1 VVPESRESLTTP
13 PKSPPP
19 RRSCQCPQ
27 LAWHCQWLQ
36 WRRGAASG
44 RCGAAVEQHCS
55 SGDSVRDCQPSGRLM
70 SYQSSVSQA
79 PPAGLAAS
87 GCQWPA
93 GDSSSLSLL
102 ARRRVQLPV
111 RFKRHTNKKCRQL
124 GATCKCVQPLN
135 IASSPF
141 FIISLPYLAFGRPPG
156 APSFPPTFNGLFP
169 LHPHTRH
176 GWRPIRRPRRQRAAR
191 R

>member
-44 RCGAAVEQHCS
+44 RCGAAVVQHCS

-79 PPAGLAAS
+79 PPAGLAATGS
-87 GCQWPA
+87 GCHWQPA
-93 GDSSSLSLL
+93 LASFSLL
-102 ARRRVQLPV
+102 PSCAGPTASALQKTYKQKMQAAGSNVQV
-111 RFKRHTNKKCRQL
+111 R
-124 GATCKCVQPLN
+124 ATVEHCIQPLFYYL
-135 IASSPF
+135 SPLF
-141 FIISLPYLAFGRPPG
+141 GIRATSRRSLIS
-156 APSFPPTFNGLFP
+156 
-169 LHPHTRH
+169 PHF
-176 GWRPIRRPRRQRAAR
+176 
-191 R
+191 